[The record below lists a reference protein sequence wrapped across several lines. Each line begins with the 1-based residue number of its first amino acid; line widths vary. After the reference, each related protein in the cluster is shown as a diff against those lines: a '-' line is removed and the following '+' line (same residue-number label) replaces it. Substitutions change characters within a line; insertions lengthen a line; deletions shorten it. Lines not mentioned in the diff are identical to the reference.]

1 MQSQYVFIH
10 DALNECITCGDTEVA
25 VGNLRI
31 VLNKLYKDDSAG
43 FKKQFQVIVRLH
55 TDS

>member
-10 DALNECITCGDTEVA
+10 DALNERITCGDTEVA

-31 VLNKLYKDDSAG
+31 ILNKLYKEDSTG
-43 FKKQFQVIVRLH
+43 FKKQFKVKA
-55 TDS
+55 T